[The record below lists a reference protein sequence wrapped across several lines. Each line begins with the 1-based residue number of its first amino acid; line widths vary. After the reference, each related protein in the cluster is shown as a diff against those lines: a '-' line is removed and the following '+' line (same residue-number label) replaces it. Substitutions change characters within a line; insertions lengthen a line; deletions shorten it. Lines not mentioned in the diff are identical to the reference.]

1 MLIAAATLGVLV
13 LAEVVMPWV
22 LLTLVFAVGAGHA
35 FVSPTWQ
42 TLQPELVAAPERQQ
56 AISLGAVNM
65 NLTRAFGRGRGFES
79 SSAHSMWK
87 GEGEAQRRH
96 QTPAPTVTRETAR
109 RGGDGKGPCGTAEP
123 PPEKYGWDP
132 IWGL

>member
-1 MLIAAATLGVLV
+1 MLIAAATLGILA

-56 AISLGAVNM
+56 AISQVASRPCLA
-65 NLTRAFGRGRGFES
+65 RS
-79 SSAHSMWK
+79 SS
-87 GEGEAQRRH
+87 
-96 QTPAPTVTRETAR
+96 T
-109 RGGDGKGPCGTAEP
+109 
-123 PPEKYGWDP
+123 
-132 IWGL
+132 